1 MVLTF
6 PGVTGEASRSDQEIQ
21 DKIRP
26 RSSSVNVLCICGAVI
41 GVVAALCSWYVVSE
55 GSAEESI
62 SVATMLL
69 EATGGWNPY
78 FDPWPWMAIGL
89 SFIGGTVLAFVT
101 PLACIPQA
109 FGLVLTVAHVLDA
122 RHPLTLGGIGSSVD
136 PGLGFCL
143 GVLSA
148 GLILASLVVPM
159 GPGFETGARGLRN
172 RLLVRVREEKHVVHY
187 KRWSLARDPPK
198 RLGERLGEMRI
209 RWASLLTRR
218 PGKWTAI
225 VVASI
230 VWSVTVF
237 SLAGDFP
244 GDGRLVTLVEEGVAV
259 DSYTFALGGAF
270 LYFAYRVS
278 IEEGENH
285 TGWGFCDYMLDDPEA
300 WDSDY
305 LEPELSLDAQE
316 LDDGRWCTVDL
327 GTRKLGGLEV
337 SMTVMEQLGDGIFS
351 GCDSLVL
358 TAQNGTHFEEDRIY
372 GIWWATNRALAW
384 SGTEVSFV
392 IHDGE
397 IDSWVSKEWFMG
409 L

>member
-1 MVLTF
+1 MSLGN
-6 PGVTGEASRSDQEIQ
+6 PGEASRSDQEIQ

-26 RSSSVNVLCICGAVI
+26 QISSVNVLCICGAVI
-41 GVVAALCSWYVVSE
+41 GVAAALCSWYVVSE
-55 GSAEESI
+55 GSAEESTSI
-62 SVATMLL
+62 VTTLL
-69 EATGGWNPY
+69 EITDGWNPY
-78 FDPWPWMAIGL
+78 LDPWLWMAIGL

-109 FGLVLTVAHVLDA
+109 FGLWLTVAHILDV
-122 RHPLTLGGIGSSVD
+122 RHTLILGGVGSSID
-136 PGLGFCL
+136 LGLGFYL

-148 GLILASLVVPM
+148 GLILASIVVPV

-172 RLLVRVREEKHVVHY
+172 RLLVRVREEKRVVYY
-187 KRWSLARDPPK
+187 KRWSLARNPPK
-198 RLGERLGEMRI
+198 KLGERLGEMRI
-209 RWASLLTRR
+209 RWASRLTQR
-218 PGKWTAI
+218 PSKWTAI

-244 GDGRLVTLVEEGVAV
+244 GDGQLVTLVEEGIAV

-270 LYFAYRVS
+270 HYFAYRVS
-278 IEEGENH
+278 LEEGENC

-300 WDSDY
+300 WNSEY
-305 LEPELSLDAQE
+305 FEHELSLDAQE

-327 GTRKLGGLEV
+327 GTRKLGALEV
-337 SMTVMEQLGDGIFS
+337 SMTVMDQLGDGIFS
-351 GCDSLVL
+351 GCDSFVL
-358 TAQNGTHFEEDRIY
+358 TAQNGTYFEEDRVY
-372 GIWWATNRALAW
+372 GIWWATNRAMSW

-397 IDSWVSKEWFMG
+397 IDSWVSKDWFMG